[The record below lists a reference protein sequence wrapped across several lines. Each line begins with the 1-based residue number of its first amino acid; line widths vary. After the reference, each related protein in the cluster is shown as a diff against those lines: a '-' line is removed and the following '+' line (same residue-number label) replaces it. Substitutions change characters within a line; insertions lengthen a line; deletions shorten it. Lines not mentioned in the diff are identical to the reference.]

1 MQQFVEVA
9 VHVPGITGNFDYHI
23 PPGMQGTVQPG
34 CLVVVPFGAQRVQ
47 GIVLRFI
54 DTPSVP
60 ETRPV
65 EALLDPEPVVSKAQ
79 IELAQML
86 SEDTLAPL
94 SACLDLMLP
103 PGVSQQA
110 DQLYEL
116 IEPLRIAEEELKPTQ
131 LKLVRLLSER
141 GALRG
146 RQIEAAFPR
155 QRWKEALQSL
165 VTRGFV
171 TRSPV
176 LPGPGVRPKVVR
188 MVRLACPPEAIDAQ
202 LEQIGR
208 AGTAAF
214 SRRKAMLDFLIRE
227 PWSVEASWVYA
238 ASGGAL
244 ADLRRLEEL
253 GLVELSE
260 SEIWR
265 NPLENI
271 DAPLQV
277 SPTLT
282 DGQNQVWQQLLD
294 GIQPTYNANWKP
306 YLLYGVTGSGKTEI
320 YLRAVKQAIS
330 LGKQALVL
338 VPEIALTPQT
348 VRRFMGR
355 FPGIVGLM
363 HSQLS
368 VGERYDTWR
377 RARAGK
383 LQVIVGPRSALF
395 TPFPNLGLIILDEC
409 HDSSYYQS
417 EPAPAYS
424 AVQAAITYGKLT
436 NSQVILG
443 SATPPI
449 ELMRK
454 ARQNNWPILAL
465 PDRIMAHR
473 QVVEAQLARLGQKA
487 NLEVAGTDSSVLPLP
502 PVRIVDMRQELKAGN
517 RSIFSRAL
525 QDALKDTLKADQQA
539 ILFINRL
546 GSATYVFC
554 RSCGYVMRCPRC
566 ERALTLHS
574 QAAMLVCHT
583 CGYRRKMPTQCPQCG
598 SNQIRDYG
606 TGTERVEQEV
616 LKMFPDART
625 LRWDSETTR
634 QKGSHDL
641 LLSHFI
647 SHRADIL
654 IGTQMLAK
662 GLDLPLVTLVGVILA
677 EVGLHLDD
685 YRAPERTFQL
695 LTQVAGRAGRSPLG
709 GQVVLQTFQP
719 ENYAIQAA
727 ASHDYMGFYERE
739 LEERRRIGY
748 PPFSNLV
755 RLEYRHLESQ
765 KAQAAAQRMA
775 IQVESWLND
784 GAYTSTD
791 IIGPVP
797 CFFARINSYYRW
809 QIILRGPD
817 PAAVLRGKNL
827 GEWRVEVD
835 PQSLL

>member
-1 MQQFVEVA
+1 
-9 VHVPGITGNFDYHI
+9 HP
-23 PPGMQGTVQPG
+23 
-34 CLVVVPFGAQRVQ
+34 
-47 GIVLRFI
+47 
-54 DTPSVP
+54 
-60 ETRPV
+60 
-65 EALLDPEPVVSKAQ
+65 
-79 IELAQML
+79 
-86 SEDTLAPL
+86 
-94 SACLDLMLP
+94 
-103 PGVSQQA
+103 
-110 DQLYEL
+110 
-116 IEPLRIAEEELKPTQ
+116 
-131 LKLVRLLSER
+131 
-141 GALRG
+141 
-146 RQIEAAFPR
+146 
-155 QRWKEALQSL
+155 
-165 VTRGFV
+165 
-171 TRSPV
+171 
-176 LPGPGVRPKVVR
+176 
-188 MVRLACPPEAIDAQ
+188 
-202 LEQIGR
+202 
-208 AGTAAF
+208 
-214 SRRKAMLDFLIRE
+214 
-227 PWSVEASWVYA
+227 
-238 ASGGAL
+238 
-244 ADLRRLEEL
+244 
-253 GLVELSE
+253 
-260 SEIWR
+260 
-265 NPLENI
+265 
-271 DAPLQV
+271 
-277 SPTLT
+277 
-282 DGQNQVWQQLLD
+282 
-294 GIQPTYNANWKP
+294 
-306 YLLYGVTGSGKTEI
+306 
-320 YLRAVKQAIS
+320 
-330 LGKQALVL
+330 
-338 VPEIALTPQT
+338 
-348 VRRFMGR
+348 
-355 FPGIVGLM
+355 
-363 HSQLS
+363 
-368 VGERYDTWR
+368 
-377 RARAGK
+377 
-383 LQVIVGPRSALF
+383 
-395 TPFPNLGLIILDEC
+395 
-409 HDSSYYQS
+409 DS
-417 EPAPAYS
+417 
-424 AVQAAITYGKLT
+424 
-436 NSQVILG
+436 
-443 SATPPI
+443 
-449 ELMRK
+449 
-454 ARQNNWPILAL
+454 
-465 PDRIMAHR
+465 IMAHR

-748 PPFSNLV
+748 PPFSRLV

-765 KAQAAAQRMA
+765 KAQVAAQRMA
-775 IQVESWLND
+775 TQVESWLND

>member
-1 MQQFVEVA
+1 MQQFVEIA
-9 VHVPGITGNFDYHI
+9 VHVPGISGNFDYHI
-23 PPGMQGTVQPG
+23 PAGMQGSVQPG
-34 CLVVVPFGAQRVQ
+34 CLVVVPFGVQRVQ
-47 GIVLRFI
+47 GVILRFI

-65 EALLDPEPVVSKAQ
+65 EALLDPEPVVSTAQ
-79 IELAQML
+79 IELAQMM

-116 IEPLRIAEEELKPTQ
+116 IEPLRIAEDELKPTQ
-131 LKLVRLLSER
+131 LKLVRLLRER

-176 LPGPGVRPKVVR
+176 LPGSGVRPKVVR
-188 MVRLACPPEAIDAQ
+188 MVRLACPPEVIDAQ
-202 LEQIGR
+202 LDQIGR
-208 AGTAAF
+208 AGTAVF
-214 SRRKAMLDFLIRE
+214 TRRKAMLDFLIRE

-238 ASGGAL
+238 ASGGTL
-244 ADLRRLEEL
+244 TDLRRLEDL

-282 DGQNQVWQQLLD
+282 EGQNLVWQQLLN
-294 GIQPTYNANWKP
+294 GIQPTDNTDWKP

-320 YLRAVKQAIS
+320 YLRAVKQALS

-395 TPFPNLGLIILDEC
+395 TPLPNLGLIILDEC
-409 HDSSYYQS
+409 HDPSYYQS

-424 AVQAAITYGKLT
+424 AVQAALTYGKIT
-436 NSQVILG
+436 NSLVILG

-449 ELMRK
+449 ELMRS
-454 ARQNNWPILAL
+454 AHQHNWPVLAL

-487 NLEVAGTDSSVLPLP
+487 SLEVAGTDSSILPLP
-502 PVRIVDMRQELKAGN
+502 PVRIVDMRQELKAAN

-525 QDALKDTLKADQQA
+525 QDALRDTLKADQQA

-616 LKMFPDART
+616 LKMFPEART

-727 ASHDYMGFYERE
+727 ARHDYMGFYERE
-739 LEERRRIGY
+739 LEERRKIGY
-748 PPFSNLV
+748 PPFSRLV

-765 KAQAAAQRMA
+765 KAQAAAQRMSA
-775 IQVESWLND
+775 QVESWLND
-784 GAYTSTD
+784 GGYTSTD

-797 CFFARINSYYRW
+797 CFFARINSFYRW

-817 PAAVLRGKNL
+817 PTAVLRGKNL